1 MSLAL
6 GFVEVRH
13 LSITAVVADTLT
25 KSANVRLLGF
35 EPAGTE
41 LILIRIAGNSVAD
54 VRAALDAAEA
64 EAARLGGEA
73 TTTLLAKPDERILG
87 LNDGPLVVNSL
98 YGGREELKPTD
109 FQPNKLEVK
118 KNQNQSIMSKV
129 QKAIGILETQGLT
142 ASLEATDAMLK
153 SADVS
158 LVGKEKIGAAYV
170 TIIVEGDVAA
180 VKAAI
185 DTGAAAVGNLGTLI
199 AAHVIARP
207 HDDLIAL
214 LPG

>member
-1 MSLAL
+1 MSIAL

-25 KSANVRLLGF
+25 KSANVRLLGL

-41 LILIRIAGNSVAD
+41 LILIRIAGNSVDD
-54 VRAALDAAEA
+54 VRAALDTAEA

-73 TTTLLAKPDERILG
+73 TTTLLAKPDDRILS
-87 LNDGPLVVNSL
+87 LNDGPLVINSL

-109 FQPNKLEVK
+109 HQPNKL
-118 KNQNQSIMSKV
+118 QTQSTMSKP

>member
-1 MSLAL
+1 MPLAL
-6 GFVEVRH
+6 GFAEVRH

-25 KSANVRLLGF
+25 KSANVRLLGL

-41 LILIRIAGNSVAD
+41 LILIRIAGDSVAD
-54 VRAALDAAEA
+54 VRAALDTAEA

-73 TTTLLAKPDERILG
+73 TTTLLAKPDDRILS
-87 LNDGPLVVNSL
+87 LNDGPLVINSL
-98 YGGREELKPTD
+98 YGGREEFKPTD
-109 FQPNKLEVK
+109 HQPNKL
-118 KNQNQSIMSKV
+118 QTQSTMPKP

-153 SADVS
+153 SADVT

>member
-1 MSLAL
+1 MSIAL

-13 LSITAVVADTLT
+13 LSITAVVADALA
-25 KSANVRLLGF
+25 KSADVQLLGL

-54 VRAALDAAEA
+54 VKAALDTAEA
-64 EAARLGGEA
+64 EALRLGGEA
-73 TTTLLAKPDERILG
+73 TTTLLAKPDDRILS
-87 LNDGPLVVNSL
+87 LNEGPLVVNSL

-109 FQPNKLEVK
+109 HQPNKL
-118 KNQNQSIMSKV
+118 QTQSTQTTMSKP

-185 DTGAAAVGNLGTLI
+185 DTGAAAVGDLGTLI

-207 HDDLIAL
+207 HDDLVAL